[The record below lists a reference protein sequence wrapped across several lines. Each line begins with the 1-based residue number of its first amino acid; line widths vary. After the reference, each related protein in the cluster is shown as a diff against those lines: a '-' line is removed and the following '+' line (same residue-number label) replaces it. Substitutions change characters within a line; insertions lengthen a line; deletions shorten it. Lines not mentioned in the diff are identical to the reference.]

1 VNRSEGVIGSS
12 WLEDFLQKSVAHRVP
27 FGKKAFVSSNDPFFC
42 PCYCHQES
50 EGCDQIYKEV
60 CRKQEQECSTLCCH
74 GELFVPKQLSLW
86 PDYLIN
92 CGVSGSRLVNEPHI
106 VFLHIWD
113 TYEERALSLCYK
125 KLTNKSFRCKQ
136 ISTGAQPLVCY

>member
-12 WLEDFLQKSVAHRVP
+12 RLEDFIQKFVAHSVP
-27 FGKKAFVSSNDPFFC
+27 FGRLLFPRMIHFFS

-50 EGCDQIYKEV
+50 EGCDQIHKEV

-74 GELFVPKQLSLW
+74 GELYVPKQLSLW

-92 CGVSGSRLVNEPHI
+92 CGGWGSRLVI
-106 VFLHIWD
+106 
-113 TYEERALSLCYK
+113 
-125 KLTNKSFRCKQ
+125 
-136 ISTGAQPLVCY
+136 